1 MDRFLEQDARLSS
14 SLRVAEGNPLLRW
27 LATALAHSGDSWFW
41 LAGLGVVWLAGSPS
55 WKQWA
60 LVMIAG
66 VMITAVLV
74 LLIKLSVRRR
84 RPEGNWGNIYRK
96 SDPHSFPSG
105 HAARAVM
112 LTVLSQSLGPSWFS
126 IVMLVWAPLVGL
138 ARVALGVHYFS
149 DVIAGMALGIVMGLA
164 VLKIY

>member
-1 MDRFLEQDARLSS
+1 MDRLLERDVRLSS
-14 SLRVAEGNPLLRW
+14 SLRVTEGNPLLRW
-27 LATALAHSGDSWFW
+27 SATALAHSGDSWFW
-41 LAGLGVVWLAGSPS
+41 LAGLGVVWLAGSQS
-55 WKQWA
+55 WKQWS

-66 VMITAVLV
+66 VLITAVLV

-84 RPEGNWGNIYRK
+84 RPEGTWGGIYRK

-112 LTVLSQSLGPSWFS
+112 LTVLAQSLGPPSFS
-126 IVMLVWAPLVGL
+126 IAMLIWAPLVGL

-164 VLKIY
+164 VLQIF